1 MEPLDIYKSIQSI
14 SEKIYY
20 TYIALAQEEIKNG
33 INSIR
38 YIELLKSV
46 NILNSRFKKANI
58 HFSNNIP
65 ANWWNIISH
74 V

>member
-33 INSIR
+33 INSTR
-38 YIELLKSV
+38 YKELIKSV
-46 NILNSRFKKANI
+46 NILKSIEDSIYKEIEKNTIKNLKIKSM
-58 HFSNNIP
+58 
-65 ANWWNIISH
+65 
-74 V
+74 